1 MTLLR
6 QSLLHRS
13 LLGLG
18 VALLLGACDG
28 ASTAPK
34 PIDELP
40 RTLTV
45 AEDTLIAR
53 SNDFAFSLFQELER
67 RTPDANLFMSPLS
80 ASMALGMAMNGAA
93 GSTLDAMRT
102 TLGFTDMPLTDVD
115 ASYQSLIE
123 LLRGLD
129 PTVDFRIAN
138 SIWYRQDFPFEQS
151 FLDTGTRYFDATLK
165 GLDFADPAAPTTIN
179 AWVKES
185 TNGKIDR
192 IVDRITPADEMFL
205 INAIYF
211 KGTWQHEFDKQRTTN
226 QPFHLAD
233 GSTTPVPMMHLE
245 NVAVPAAA
253 TEEYHAVELPYGGGA
268 YSMVVVVPNEGTSV
282 SDLVATLD
290 ESAWQALLAS
300 LTDQEGDVYLPRF
313 SLTWDATLNDP
324 LTALGMGIAFQAG
337 NADFTGMSKARGH
350 ELYISKVRQKS
361 YVNVDEEGTEAA
373 AVTSVG
379 MKLTSVRVPLLR
391 ADRPFLFAIRER
403 LSGTILFMGTMMK
416 PGEQQS

>member
-1 MTLLR
+1 MTLPR

-13 LLGLG
+13 LFGFG
-18 VALLLGACDG
+18 VALLFGACG
-28 ASTAPK
+28 RASTAPK
-34 PIDELP
+34 PIEELP
-40 RTLTV
+40 RTLT
-45 AEDTLIAR
+45 ASEQTLIAS
-53 SNDFAFSLFQELER
+53 SNDFAFSLFHELDR
-67 RTPDANLFMSPLS
+67 RAPDANLFMSPLS
-80 ASMALGMAMNGAA
+80 ASMALGMTMNGAA

-102 TLGFTDMPLTDVD
+102 TLGFTDTPLTDVD

-151 FLDTGTRYFDATLK
+151 FLDAGTRYFDATVK
-165 GLDFADPAAPTTIN
+165 GLDFADPGAPTIIN

-185 TNGKIDR
+185 TNGKIDQ
-192 IVDRITPADEMFL
+192 IVDQITPADEMYL

-211 KGTWQHEFDKQRTTN
+211 KGTWRHEFDKRRTTN

-245 NVAVPAAA
+245 NVAIPAVA

-282 SDLVATLD
+282 SDLVATLN

-300 LTDQEGDVYLPRF
+300 LTDQNGDVYLPRF
-313 SLTWDATLNDP
+313 RLTWDATLNDP
-324 LTALGMGIAFQAG
+324 LTALGMGIAFQSGA
-337 NADFTGMSKARGH
+337 ADFTGMSTTRGH
-350 ELYISKVRQKS
+350 ELYLSKVRQKS
-361 YVNVDEEGTEAA
+361 YVDVDEEGTEAA

-379 MKLTSVRVPLLR
+379 VTVTSVRTPLLR

-403 LSGTILFMGTMMK
+403 LSGTILFMGTMMR
-416 PGEQQS
+416 PEGGE